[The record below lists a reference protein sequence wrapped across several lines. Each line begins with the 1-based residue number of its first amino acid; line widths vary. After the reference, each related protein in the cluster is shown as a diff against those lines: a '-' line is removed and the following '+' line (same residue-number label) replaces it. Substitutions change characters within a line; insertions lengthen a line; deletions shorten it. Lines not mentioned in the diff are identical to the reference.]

1 MNAQYLLFTLDF
13 VESNYYLTFT
23 LDFVVVKVELLFN
36 LTRRKT
42 NEKNCI
48 ALEMAKKKK
57 NKKHTPD
64 LSLGFSVAPTSHI
77 F

>member
-36 LTRRKT
+36 LPRRKT

-48 ALEMAKKKK
+48 ALEMANKKKK
-57 NKKHTPD
+57 PPD
-64 LSLGFSVAPTSHI
+64 LSLCFSVAPTSHI